1 MTSTERH
8 EQRYQRRKAQ
18 RQERRWKKYRRCDN
32 FDCVFSYGNLYRA
45 YMECRRGVSWK
56 GSVQSL
62 ISEAPLRINK
72 IYHSLHKGSF
82 KSKGF
87 VSFDICERGKQRHI
101 RSIDLDTRIVQRCLC
116 NDSLVPVLTRKF
128 IYDNGAA
135 IRGKGYT
142 FAVNRAVRHLRQYYR
157 AYGTDGYI
165 LLFDFSKFFDSISHG
180 LLKSIIQ
187 HEYSDDRIV
196 NLLSYFIDEFGD
208 VGIGLGSQISQ
219 ILALAAAD
227 RIDHTIK
234 EQLHIRYYGR
244 YMDDGYLIHSS
255 KSFLIHCLGVLK
267 RVCSELGII
276 INWKKTQIIKL
287 SRGFT
292 FLKVRFNL
300 TRSGKII
307 RRVNRRSVN
316 TMKHKLRSLST
327 SASLDDITTSFNSW
341 SGYMRH
347 FNAHRTYLNML
358 QLYRRINLSYT

>member
-1 MTSTERH
+1 
-8 EQRYQRRKAQ
+8 
-18 RQERRWKKYRRCDN
+18 
-32 FDCVFSYGNLYRA
+32 
-45 YMECRRGVSWK
+45 MECRRGVSWK

-72 IYHSLHKGSF
+72 IYHSLHNGSF

-157 AYGTDGYI
+157 AHGTDGYI
-165 LLFDFSKFFDSISHG
+165 LLFDFSKFFDSISHR

-255 KSFLIHCLGVLK
+255 KSFLIHCLDVLK